1 MKRILVLV
9 LAWLPVCAFAE
20 TAYVTDRFS
29 VGIYADAAGAG
40 PVIKQLTSG
49 TALEVLER
57 GIGYV
62 LVRDS
67 SGAEGW
73 MEESYLSTEPP
84 ARLRLEGARRELGK
98 TQSQIQTL
106 TKELDQA
113 RQALTATENELAQEK
128 DKSAAATRKWEE
140 TAAAVESAAT
150 DEGVR
155 DVSFGFNVLWL
166 GISFA
171 MLFIGFAGGI
181 IWLRE
186 QTRRKLGGRYLRI

>member
-9 LAWLPVCAFAE
+9 LAWLPVCVFAE

-57 GIGYV
+57 SIGYA

-73 MEESYLSTEPP
+73 MEEGYLSTEPP
-84 ARLRLEGARRELGK
+84 ARLLLEGARRELGK
-98 TQSQIQTL
+98 TRPQIKTL
-106 TKELDQA
+106 TKELEQA
-113 RQALTATENELAQEK
+113 RQALTARENELAQEK

-140 TAAAVESAAT
+140 TAAAAQLAAT
-150 DEGVR
+150 DEGVW
-155 DVSFGFNVLWL
+155 DVSFGLSFLWL

-171 MLFIGFAGGI
+171 MLVIGFVAGI
-181 IWLRE
+181 LWLRE

>member
-9 LAWLPVCAFAE
+9 LALLPLCVYAE

-29 VGIYADAAGAG
+29 VGMHADAAGAG

-49 TALEVLER
+49 TAIEVLER
-57 GIGYV
+57 SIGYAR
-62 LVRDS
+62 VRDS

-84 ARLRLEGARRELGK
+84 ARLLLEGARRELGK
-98 TQSQIQTL
+98 TRSQVT
-106 TKELDQA
+106 TFTNELEQA
-113 RQALTATENELAQEK
+113 RQALAARENELAQEK

-140 TAAAVESAAT
+140 TAAVAAA
-150 DEGVR
+150 ERGR
-155 DVSFGFNVLWL
+155 DASIGFSFVWL

-171 MLFIGFAGGI
+171 MLIIGFVGGI